1 MEQGSN
7 GLKAQSGV
15 PTLCIE
21 CSHKNIYHFYV
32 KHSEQVK
39 PKTVSVSYITVV
51 ANWTFVVLDL
61 CTRMFNVLKTNTV
74 GSSLGNKTTFS
85 GSKST

>member
-1 MEQGSN
+1 MKLKIIEQRDTN

-21 CSHKNIYHFYV
+21 CNHKNINHFYV

-51 ANWTFVVLDL
+51 ANWTFVALDL
-61 CTRMFNVLKTNTV
+61 CNRMFNVVKRNIV
-74 GSSLGNKTTFS
+74 GSS
-85 GSKST
+85 